1 MAKQAYPAH
10 PTVPISKAIR
20 AGDFVFTSAYGPW
33 TFDPKK
39 VVFDADGNILD
50 DGSGHKDVP
59 FDEQVHLTFG
69 FIRGGARRRRM
80 HARRRR
86 GLPGVVRRR
95 ARFRALQRDL
105 PDLLHARIHRSGRCF
120 RSSSCSTEDRAQ
132 GHRLQAARKRLT
144 MRAESIRSSRLRASR
159 FAAIPPSSCRSKET
173 VPDRVLQEV
182 AAQLNE
188 PVLASLRPTAE
199 GRAELLFHTPTGRH
213 IGAGHS
219 MMAAAHVELRRDGRR
234 PRQGRPH
241 TRQTRAN
248 ASSRARGHASR
259 CRGR

>member
-69 FIRGGARRRRM
+69 FIKEAL
-80 HARRRR
+80 AVAQCS
-86 GLPGVVRRR
+86 LDDVVDCQAWFADA

-105 PDLLHARIHRSGRCF
+105 PDLLQQGSAGQVGVSDKVHVRLQ
-120 RSSSCSTEDRAQ
+120 DRAQ

-144 MRAESIRSSRLRASR
+144 VRAEIFQVVTFASEPFRGNPAFVLSLEESVPRPPSAGDSRSAQRTGARFASPDGQGWGRASLSHAR
-159 FAAIPPSSCRSKET
+159 AI
-173 VPDRVLQEV
+173 
-182 AAQLNE
+182 
-188 PVLASLRPTAE
+188 
-199 GRAELLFHTPTGRH
+199 ELLGSLPLVRVFQP
-213 IGAGHS
+213 
-219 MMAAAHVELRRDGRR
+219 
-234 PRQGRPH
+234 
-241 TRQTRAN
+241 
-248 ASSRARGHASR
+248 
-259 CRGR
+259 